1 MNPQDPQQQ
10 YGQPS
15 YTPQSPSQAPQPPQ
29 YGAALP
35 PQVTTSAPVSPATS
49 ANPANPYEFILNPD
63 AKQHHKVPMGDTV
76 LKRVMVIVGVLVALT
91 IVGTVV
97 AKLLVPKDT
106 SPGQVTIVA
115 EEQQELVRVATYVAV
130 HASGTELVNFAIN
143 TQMSVSTNKQAAVD
157 YLTTRGTKLDDKVL
171 ASKQDAATDK
181 LFTAALSSN
190 TFDST
195 ATQTLN
201 TQLTT
206 YQADLKK
213 AYTATTGKKARALL
227 QDSYDAAV
235 TLAAQGAAIK

>member
-1 MNPQDPQQQ
+1 
-10 YGQPS
+10 
-15 YTPQSPSQAPQPPQ
+15 
-29 YGAALP
+29 
-35 PQVTTSAPVSPATS
+35 
-49 ANPANPYEFILNPD
+49 
-63 AKQHHKVPMGDTV
+63 MGDTV

-206 YQADLKK
+206 YQANLKK